1 MAERSTISQA
11 VQIGV
16 ETVPGTAVAATRRLG
31 SIGIELGVQATI
43 NSRRPIGQKYANLQV
58 LGKEWA
64 EASVAGAP
72 VYTELPYLFAS
83 IFSNP
88 TVTPV
93 AGAVSANRWV
103 FESSNFDADAPRTF
117 TVEQGDSTRAHRAAH
132 ALLTD
137 LSMTWSRDDIELDGT
152 MLAKAIE
159 DGVTLTAGSAQLA
172 QVPVRPSE
180 LSVYLDATAGAIGTT
195 KLTRAISGETS
206 IGSRFAPVWVVDAAE
221 PSFVATIESE
231 PEVTFN
237 LTQQANAQAMEN
249 LTRMRAG
256 GTAFLQLRAEGPI
269 IEGTTR
275 HEMIIEVA
283 GQISEPNPFG
293 DEDGIYAVE
302 WGFGAVFDPTW
313 GNAVRAEV
321 VTTTAAL

>member
-16 ETVPGTAVAATRRLG
+16 ETTPGTAVAASRRLG
-31 SIGIELGVQATI
+31 SIGIELGVQTVI

-58 LGKEWA
+58 LGKEWS
-64 EASVAGAP
+64 EASVSGAP

-88 TVTPV
+88 TITPEGT
-93 AGAVSANRWV
+93 GAYKWV
-103 FESSNFDADAPRTF
+103 FESDNFDADAPRTF
-117 TVEQGDSTRAHRAAH
+117 TVEQGDSSRAHRAAH

-137 LSMTWSRDDIELDGT
+137 LSLTFDRENMELDGT

-159 DGVTLTAGSAQLA
+159 DGITLTPTSTQLP

-180 LSVYLDATAGAIGTT
+180 LSVYLDTSGATIGTT
-195 KLTRAISGETS
+195 KQERAISGE
-206 IGSRFAPVWVVDAAE
+206 IGIASRFAPVWVLDAAQ

-237 LTQQANAQAMEN
+237 LTQQADAQGMEN
-249 LTRMRAG
+249 LERMRAG
-256 GTAFLQLRAEGPI
+256 ETVFLQLRGVGPV

-275 HEMIIEVA
+275 HEMLVEIA
-283 GQISEPNPFG
+283 GQVAEPNPFG
-293 DEDGIYAVE
+293 DEDGIYGIE

-313 GNAVRAEV
+313 GHAVRAEV
-321 VTTTAAL
+321 ITTTATL